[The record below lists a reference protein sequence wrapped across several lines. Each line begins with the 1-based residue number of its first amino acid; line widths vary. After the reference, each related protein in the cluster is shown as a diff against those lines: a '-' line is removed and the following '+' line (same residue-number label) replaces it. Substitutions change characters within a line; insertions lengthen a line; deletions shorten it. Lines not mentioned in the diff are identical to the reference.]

1 MQSIPLID
9 YPRGGFE
16 VPDLQRPMDSHFPVG
31 PGCID
36 RQPSLFGQQHVN
48 PPLTGPAH
56 GDQVIPGQQKPMSGF
71 SPVGPVVIK
80 VPCNFHPGG
89 PGSIG
94 QPARTVQAPGAQA
107 SPDQQLRNF
116 HEMLVRCTK
125 VMTQI
130 TQQQQHIQQQLR
142 QVFSQAAASAPENV
156 MAAAP
161 SPSVHPAQ
169 EVKQQQFEVTATA
182 PGDSPH
188 RDSAQAK
195 GPWMVQ
201 KRKIAT
207 DCSVNTTSQQVGC
220 PAAESETEG
229 GSARDVTS
237 DGHDHRKLVSVS
249 EGPRQRPGD
258 DGKDSFGQQF
268 WPKPAKTLA
277 IQTVTTG
284 FNIIH
289 QQEMV
294 VAFACGS
301 PRRCID
307 CRGLWAIAPNSKS
320 LSNLPSP
327 WPPPTQVLCS
337 LRIVANKIG
346 GGKGS
351 ARSSQQSR
359 KPTLLGQIPNV
370 KLINRARAVFNFP
383 RAMACT

>member
-9 YPRGGFE
+9 CPRDGFE
-16 VPDLQRPMDSHFPVG
+16 VPDLQRPMDGHFSVG
-31 PGCID
+31 PRCID
-36 RQPSLFGQQHVN
+36 WQPSLFGQQHVN

-56 GDQVIPGQQKPMSGF
+56 GDQVIPGQQKPTSGF
-71 SPVGPVVIK
+71 SPVGPVAIK

-89 PGSIG
+89 PGSTG
-94 QPARTVQAPGAQA
+94 QPASAVQAPGAQA

-142 QVFSQAAASAPENV
+142 QVFSPAAASATENV

-169 EVKQQQFEVTATA
+169 EVKQQQFEVMATA
-182 PGDSPH
+182 PCVPPH
-188 RDSAQAK
+188 RDPTQAK
-195 GPWMVQ
+195 GPWMAHR
-201 KRKIAT
+201 RKT
-207 DCSVNTTSQQVGC
+207 STHCSVNTTSQQVGC

-237 DGHDHRKLVSVS
+237 YGHDHRKLVSVS

-258 DGKDSFGQQF
+258 DGRDSFGQQF
-268 WPKPAKTLA
+268 RPKSTKTLA
-277 IQTVTTG
+277 IQTVTIG
-284 FNIIH
+284 VKNIH
-289 QQEMV
+289 QQEKF

-301 PRRCID
+301 PRCCID
-307 CRGLWAIAPNSKS
+307 CRGLWAIATNSKS

-327 WPPPTQVLCS
+327 WPPPTQVLSS

-346 GGKGS
+346 GERGS
-351 ARSSQQSR
+351 AWSSQQSR
-359 KPTLLGQIPNV
+359 KPTLLGQISFV
-370 KLINRARAVFNFP
+370 KLINRERAVFNYP
-383 RAMACT
+383 RAT